1 MAETYTI
8 GRLAKVAEVPIS
20 TVRYYEQRGLL
31 RAERRTESN
40 YRVYGPAS
48 LKRLRFI
55 RIAQQSGFTLEDII
69 ILLRVRDGGSANSC
83 RQVEDLVDMRLE
95 NITTQLRELRRVQ
108 KVLQSTLEWCRTP
121 RVKGRC
127 RVLDDLDEQ
136 AGGTERRKRTKR
148 AGKSS

>member
-31 RAERRTESN
+31 KPERRTESN

-55 RIAQQSGFTLEDII
+55 RIAQQSGFTLEDIV
-69 ILLRVRDGGSANSC
+69 LLLQLRDRGSATSC
-83 RQVEDLVDMRLE
+83 KQVENLVDKRLD
-95 NITTQLRELRRVQ
+95 NITAQLRELRRVQ
-108 KVLQSTLEWCRTP
+108 KVLQSTLEWCRNP

-127 RVLDDLDEQ
+127 RVLDDLDGQ
-136 AGGTERRKRTKR
+136 AASSGKRKSPRR
-148 AGKSS
+148 AGKAS